1 MSDIKSLIKKRA
13 SIKAKLTQFSSYLN
27 ISKSCEQLSEVQI
40 VEVEY
45 RLNTIENLY
54 DKYDV
59 LQADMEEMVDDPS
72 EQYAEREEF
81 EKQYYSLV
89 AAARQLISNARKQA
103 SGNSIAEVDVSCSK
117 HTHKHNSIRLPKI
130 DLPKFSGS
138 YHDWLEFRD
147 TFISIIHDNDSIDNI
162 NKLHYLRASL
172 KGSASLIIDNLDFRS
187 DNYDAAWKLLC
198 DRYDNKRLLVNNHVQ
213 SLFNVQSISKES
225 SNSLR
230 HIVDTTNK
238 NLRALATLGQPV
250 EYWDTLIIYIMTC
263 KLDQVT
269 NREWEEHRNSLSEPP
284 TLAVFIEFIRNRAD
298 LLETLEESKSL
309 FTKGEGVHVN
319 NIKQSKHSSGSSETS
334 RSPLSCPMCQKD
346 HFIFQCDKFKSLPV
360 QSRISKAQTS
370 NVCLNCLRPGHNI
383 YKCKLGHCKYC
394 REKHNTLLHF
404 DRDTVVPNQPTSTL
418 ASINH
423 LSTSRVVLLST
434 ALVNVSDAEG
444 NVHTARILLDN
455 GSTTNLMSQ
464 ELARKLNIST
474 YTVES
479 KVTGI
484 NDQSSYCTQGCSISL
499 KSVNSEYDIDIDCYV
514 VSKISSCVPNTYID
528 VHNINVPT
536 NIVLA
541 DPQFYVPSSIDILV
555 GAEVFWN
562 VLGTSRI
569 DLGKSMPTLFESK
582 LGWLLSGVIKQSNS
596 SSHLC
601 LLADTLQA
609 DLNCFSKPDSV
620 SAKHTLTREERSC
633 EELSLKSTYRDAD
646 GRFVI
651 SIPLKESPD
660 ILGDSYNMAKRRL
673 ALPYT
678 LGLNWRCSSDTFSFS
693 MSNATSSNIATKRK
707 ILSVIAQI
715 FDSIGLVVPCIVE
728 AKIIMQQLWL
738 VKCSWDEPVPE
749 HIQHPWDS
757 FQNSL
762 PFLND
767 FRIHRWITCES
778 SSSVQLHVFTDA
790 SERAY
795 GACLHVRSVS
805 LSGEVHDGSLRCFL
819 VETALHESPTSA
831 HVRVSFGE
839 RSTLFARYPS
849 PLLLKTLQR
858 GEYVESSHSLQ
869 PRPRQ
874 VGATVTSWCNGSP
887 RMRRV
892 QRSNLAYAH
901 RPRPRVLTTLILI
914 CLIVLYCYI

>member
-479 KVTGI
+479 KVQNAHVNNLQRFRRIECLKQHFWSRFSHEYILWLQQRTKWLR
-484 NDQSSYCTQGCSISL
+484 SSGELTEGTLVVIKD
-499 KSVNSEYDIDIDCYV
+499 KSS
-514 VSKISSCVPNTYID
+514 P
-528 VHNINVPT
+528 P
-536 NIVLA
+536 L
-541 DPQFYVPSSIDILV
+541 L
-555 GAEVFWN
+555 
-562 VLGTSRI
+562 
-569 DLGKSMPTLFESK
+569 
-582 LGWLLSGVIKQSNS
+582 WLLGRIVKVLPGRDGIARVADIRTRKGVIRRAFNTICP
-596 SSHLC
+596 LPV
-601 LLADTLQA
+601 ATAVEDT
-609 DLNCFSKPDSV
+609 
-620 SAKHTLTREERSC
+620 
-633 EELSLKSTYRDAD
+633 ST
-646 GRFVI
+646 GGV
-651 SIPLKESPD
+651 
-660 ILGDSYNMAKRRL
+660 
-673 ALPYT
+673 
-678 LGLNWRCSSDTFSFS
+678 C
-693 MSNATSSNIATKRK
+693 
-707 ILSVIAQI
+707 
-715 FDSIGLVVPCIVE
+715 
-728 AKIIMQQLWL
+728 
-738 VKCSWDEPVPE
+738 
-749 HIQHPWDS
+749 
-757 FQNSL
+757 
-762 PFLND
+762 
-767 FRIHRWITCES
+767 
-778 SSSVQLHVFTDA
+778 
-790 SERAY
+790 
-795 GACLHVRSVS
+795 
-805 LSGEVHDGSLRCFL
+805 
-819 VETALHESPTSA
+819 
-831 HVRVSFGE
+831 
-839 RSTLFARYPS
+839 
-849 PLLLKTLQR
+849 
-858 GEYVESSHSLQ
+858 
-869 PRPRQ
+869 
-874 VGATVTSWCNGSP
+874 
-887 RMRRV
+887 
-892 QRSNLAYAH
+892 
-901 RPRPRVLTTLILI
+901 
-914 CLIVLYCYI
+914 